1 MASVTC
7 AAVQASLRAAPV
19 NSPLTLH
26 APLRRDVRGLGAY
39 QAVKILGP
47 GPIHTSEARG
57 VRRKP
62 GKDASFA
69 KELEG
74 SSAEAASRTGEA
86 TLVASMD
93 ALLALQEV
101 PDSTDR
107 RSAGV
112 RRGQDLLDQ
121 LDEIRFALL
130 TGAMPIERLGQIVK
144 LVRARREAFDDP
156 KLAGILDEIE
166 LRAAVEL
173 AKLGQYP

>member
-1 MASVTC
+1 M
-7 AAVQASLRAAPV
+7 
-19 NSPLTLH
+19 
-26 APLRRDVRGLGAY
+26 
-39 QAVKILGP
+39 KIVGP
-47 GPIHTSEARG
+47 GPINTSEARG
-57 VRRKP
+57 VRRKQ

-74 SSAEAASRTGEA
+74 GGAEAASRTGEA

-93 ALLALQEV
+93 ALLSLQEV
-101 PDSTDR
+101 PDATAR

-130 TGAMPIERLGQIVK
+130 AGTMPTERLGQIVR

-156 KLAGILDEIE
+156 KLTGILAEIE